1 MNLKRAIEIA
11 KQAHSGQVD
20 EAGKPYALHPMRVRL
35 TMKTRAEKIVAVL
48 HDVVEQTDWTLDQLR
63 AEGFSEEIIH
73 AIDALT
79 RKASEK
85 TYKSFIRRIAKNKIA
100 TKVKIAD
107 IKDNLQPFRYRDP
120 ISLNDDWVIEYY
132 EALNYLNSSKQM

>member
-11 KQAHSGQVD
+11 KQAHLGQVD
-20 EAGKPYALHPMRVRL
+20 EAGQPYVLHSTRVSL
-35 TMKTRAEKIVAVL
+35 SMKSRTEKIVAVL
-48 HDVVEQTDWTLDQLR
+48 HDVVEWTDWTLDQLR

-79 RKASEK
+79 RRTSEK